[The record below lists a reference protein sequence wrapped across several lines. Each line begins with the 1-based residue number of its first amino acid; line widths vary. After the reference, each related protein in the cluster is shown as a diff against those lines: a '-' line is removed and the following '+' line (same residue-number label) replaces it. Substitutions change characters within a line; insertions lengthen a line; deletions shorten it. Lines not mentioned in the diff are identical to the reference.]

1 MIPAAKERLNL
12 SNPEK
17 WVKER
22 MPAMIPAKHDIDDRI
37 MKALVAFQY
46 ADNNCMR
53 EKKNKKEDK
62 IKLAFF
68 F

>member
-22 MPAMIPAKHDIDDRI
+22 MPAMIPAKPDIDDRI

-46 ADNNCMR
+46 ADNNCMTD
-53 EKKNKKEDK
+53 KQKER
-62 IKLAFF
+62 
-68 F
+68 

>member
-46 ADNNCMR
+46 ATAIAR
-53 EKKNKKEDK
+53 EKNKKR
-62 IKLAFF
+62 IRFF
-68 F
+68 